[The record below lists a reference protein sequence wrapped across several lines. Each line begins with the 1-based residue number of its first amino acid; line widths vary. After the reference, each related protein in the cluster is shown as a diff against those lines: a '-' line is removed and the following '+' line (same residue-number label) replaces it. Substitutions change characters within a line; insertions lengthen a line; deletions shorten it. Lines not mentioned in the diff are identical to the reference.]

1 MHTVSKKLISKHRYS
16 PHWRNVN
23 VRLILCKF
31 LIRTRFIAVYIIS
44 PRKKE
49 SWVGINGNEGGIAE
63 THEESMGK
71 GDPRPAKYQRLS
83 REIERLCMEIR
94 MYRLPPEQPLIQGQD
109 FRILHLNASSQEIG
123 RKEGGARFLI
133 YSTRNIMSTLLRN
146 LAIILFLIRC
156 SSIKLKLI
164 LFFLN

>member
-1 MHTVSKKLISKHRYS
+1 M
-16 PHWRNVN
+16 
-23 VRLILCKF
+23 
-31 LIRTRFIAVYIIS
+31 AVYIIS
-44 PRKKE
+44 PRKEE

-63 THEESMGK
+63 THGESMGK

-123 RKEGGARFLI
+123 RKKRGAGFLI
-133 YSTRNIMSTLLRN
+133 YSTRSIIFIDAIAQSRYHSISDKMFKHQIKIDSILSY
-146 LAIILFLIRC
+146 LAKNF
-156 SSIKLKLI
+156 
-164 LFFLN
+164 